1 MTKEDIIT
9 TAIHEVFLC
18 GKEAGEAY
26 QRQYDIMQKKIDAA
40 KQGKPDFDLHMYD
53 GIFSQ
58 FQKVRINEE
67 SALNPDSDE
76 VTIQVATV
84 PGNRIGE
91 EPNPSVSAL
100 EKENNELHEII
111 DMERQELACQQGEIK
126 DLNAERTELYK
137 ILEEKD
143 ALITELRTKLEEYQ
157 DCNQEHFRKEIADR
171 DNIIG
176 EERAEMQKMGERIR
190 KLVDENLAL
199 LGRYN
204 ELESANAGLKSQL
217 ANKDAIIADLR
228 AQLEQQQTTVPDGSP
243 SGKGEEFPCFDFSE
257 GDQVVVSGPFF
268 GDGVPSQHCT
278 ILETRSSGALVL
290 ITDGQH
296 EDEQYLVPYK
306 FLTIKNLL

>member
-26 QRQYDIMQKKIDAA
+26 QLQYDIMQKKIDAA

-91 EPNPSVSAL
+91 DPNPSVSAL

-111 DMERQELACQQGEIK
+111 DMERQELARQQGEIK

-137 ILEEKD
+137 VQEEKD
-143 ALITELRTKLEEYQ
+143 ALITELSAKLEEFQ

-176 EERAEMQKMGERIR
+176 EERTEMQKMGERIR

-204 ELESANAGLKSQL
+204 DLESANAGLKSQL

-228 AQLEQQQTTVPDGSP
+228 AQLEQQQPTVPDGSP

-257 GDQVVVSGPFF
+257 GDQVVVSGTFF
-268 GDGVPSQHCT
+268 GDYVQSQHGT
-278 ILETRSSGALVL
+278 ILDVMSDKVGVL
-290 ITDGQH
+290 ITEKDSYF
-296 EDEQYLVPYK
+296 EDDTVTVPFEYIMK
-306 FLTIKNLL
+306 L